1 MVQIETV
8 KCNALRQWV
17 PPAKL
22 KLDDWIEAKIVLPSS
37 ISALPGRVKLYPYQR
52 EIAAAIS
59 DPLIERVTLC
69 KASRLGFTT
78 LLTAAIGHYAVNA
91 PCPVIVLLPTQDD
104 CRNYVVDSV
113 EPTFTASPALREVL
127 SEANDEAGRNTL
139 LHKRFPGGSLR
150 VIPARSP
157 RNLRAHTA
165 KVLLCDEIDAM
176 TPTDEGDPLRLA
188 VQRTLTFNARK
199 IVVGST
205 PVHLETSAILA
216 AYAESDQRVYEC
228 PCPNCGAFF
237 EILWSIL
244 PGRRTSPIRPRAHA
258 PTARTRSKSASRL
271 QWSLEVYGVRHALKS
286 SGTLDLDLAAW

>member
-1 MVQIETV
+1 M
-8 KCNALRQWV
+8 
-17 PPAKL
+17 
-22 KLDDWIEAKIVLPSS
+22 
-37 ISALPGRVKLYPYQR
+37 
-52 EIAAAIS
+52 
-59 DPLIERVTLC
+59 
-69 KASRLGFTT
+69 
-78 LLTAAIGHYAVNA
+78 
-91 PCPVIVLLPTQDD
+91 
-104 CRNYVVDSV
+104 
-113 EPTFTASPALREVL
+113 
-127 SEANDEAGRNTL
+127 
-139 LHKRFPGGSLR
+139 R

-237 EILWSIL
+237 EILWEHIVW
-244 PGRRTSPIRPRAHA
+244 PPNEPDKAACACPHCQNQIE
-258 PTARTRSKSASRL
+258 SASRL

-286 SGTLDLDLAAW
+286 SGTLDLD